1 MAEEMQNVNKTT
13 LKIQEE
19 RNTPS
24 FFDVVIIGGGVIGS
38 LISYRLSQYDFSVCL
53 LEKEADLAMEET
65 SANSAIV
72 HAGYDPVPG
81 SAKAKYN
88 VLGNSMMEPLCE
100 ALHVPFVRNGSLV
113 LGFTPEDQSH
123 LSLLL
128 ERGKANGV
136 EGLEMLSPEQ
146 VLKMEPNLSPEI
158 LCALY
163 APTGGIV
170 CPYELTLAASEAA
183 YQNGVEYRFEHE
195 VIGIR
200 TNEKTV
206 EPSDISSGA
215 RFEVTCRV
223 SGSNRKHRLT
233 CRFLINAAGAF
244 SDRIS
249 AMAGDA
255 SFTIIPRRGEY
266 MILDKTF
273 PYKVSR
279 TIFQTPSSKGKGVLV
294 TATVDGNTLIGPN
307 AQEIADPSDDR
318 ITQEGQNEIFLQAL
332 RSVPS
337 LDRKWMI
344 RSFAGIR
351 STPSTHDFI
360 IGESSLVQGFFQ
372 AAGIESPGLTSAP
385 AIAVEME
392 RLITEAIPG
401 KPVKKEIFSMRR
413 EPSIRFKDLTRTEQ
427 LQKIRENPLYAQ
439 VVCRC
444 EYVTEAEIVDAIRR
458 PLGARTVN
466 GVKLRTRAGMGRC
479 QSGFCL
485 PRILPILARE
495 WGVPEEKITLF
506 GTGSEI
512 IKGRTRYGR

>member
-1 MAEEMQNVNKTT
+1 M
-13 LKIQEE
+13 
-19 RNTPS
+19 
-24 FFDVVIIGGGVIGS
+24 
-38 LISYRLSQYDFSVCL
+38 ISYRLSQYDFSVCL

-113 LGFTPEDQSH
+113 LGFTAEDRDH

-128 ERGKANGV
+128 DRGKANGV
-136 EGLEMLSPEQ
+136 EGLEILSQEQ
-146 VLKMEPNLSPEI
+146 VLKMEPNLSTEI

-183 YQNGVEYRFEHE
+183 HQNGVEYRFEHE
-195 VIGIR
+195 VVQIR
-200 TNEKTV
+200 TKTKKTAGAYD
-206 EPSDISSGA
+206 SADA

-223 SGSNRKHRLT
+223 SGSSRMRRLT

-273 PYKVSR
+273 PYKVGH
-279 TIFQTPSSKGKGVLV
+279 TIFQTPSANGKGVLV
-294 TATVDGNTLIGPN
+294 TPTVDGNTLIGPN

-318 ITQEGQNEIFLQAL
+318 ITQEGQNEIFRQAL

-337 LDRKWMI
+337 LDRRWMI

-360 IGESSLVQGFFQ
+360 LRESDAVKGFFQ

-385 AIAVEME
+385 AIAAEME
-392 RLITEAIPG
+392 RLITEAFPK
-401 KPVKKEIFSMRR
+401 KPMKKAAISMRR
-413 EPSIRFKDLTRTEQ
+413 EPAVRFKDLSREEQ

-444 EYVTEAEIVDAIRR
+444 EHVTEAEIVDSIRR